1 MNLSNKL
8 KSKTLNSIK
17 NNNTSKYLMY
27 TTTFAVLTAFLT
39 LFPFEPAGALTLPW
53 NNFLA
58 SLVEELRTTA
68 KYLCIIGV
76 MFVGVG
82 YAMNNRGVGMSTIC
96 KLVGGICLALSAV
109 SFVAAISDGF

>member
-1 MNLSNKL
+1 
-8 KSKTLNSIK
+8 
-17 NNNTSKYLMY
+17 MY

-82 YAMNNRGVGMSTIC
+82 YAMNNRGDGMSTIC